1 MQWRRVWQHLFFCAC
16 LLYGGRVYAA
26 DNTQLLEAAL
36 RTVHDEFLAP
46 VSYDIYS
53 SWAVQGLNQYD
64 KNLQIVDDE
73 SRITLYYNSQVF
85 RSYLKPQGK
94 KSENP
99 KAWARFMLK
108 VLDAAKEISP
118 AVKQKDFEAPDKML
132 QFATQNLDPY
142 SKYISVLAPEKKQD
156 LRPVSDFGVNLTTD
170 DILYIKLTDITKFT
184 PHNFEAAFAQYA
196 NQAKALII
204 DLRGCHGGALQGAID
219 VADLFLPNGIIT
231 STQGRKDDSVVFYE
245 AHPDVLFAGKPIVVL
260 VDGETASSA
269 EILAAAFEKST
280 FWGVWMSLV
289 AGLTAFYMFRL
300 YYNIFWGKEA
310 HHEHTPH
317 EAPKTMS
324 IPLIFLALVTCFAG
338 FIPFGHFVTAS
349 GLSYTIHLNWA
360 VAGTS
365 IGIAIV
371 GIALATWLYMKPND
385 KPARMAQSMSALHRW
400 AYHRFYIDEVYMYIT
415 HKIIFRHIST
425 PIAWFDRHVVDGTMN
440 LMATL
445 TQSASYHIRGLQSGR
460 LQSYAVVFLLGA
472 MIVAFVVLC
481 CF

>member
-16 LLYGGRVYAA
+16 LLYGGRVYAV

-269 EILAAAFEKST
+269 EILAAALQEQGAALIMGTGTLGKGSVQNVVNLPDNNKMILTNAYAFTPAGNPIHQNGVKPDVCLYRVKDNAKLDDVLNQNTNVEK
-280 FWGVWMSLV
+280 
-289 AGLTAFYMFRL
+289 
-300 YYNIFWGKEA
+300 
-310 HHEHTPH
+310 
-317 EAPKTMS
+317 
-324 IPLIFLALVTCFAG
+324 C
-338 FIPFGHFVTAS
+338 
-349 GLSYTIHLNWA
+349 LSEKRDDRRIDY
-360 VAGTS
+360 
-365 IGIAIV
+365 
-371 GIALATWLYMKPND
+371 ALAIELLK
-385 KPARMAQSMSALHRW
+385 ARL
-400 AYHRFYIDEVYMYIT
+400 
-415 HKIIFRHIST
+415 
-425 PIAWFDRHVVDGTMN
+425 N
-440 LMATL
+440 LK
-445 TQSASYHIRGLQSGR
+445 
-460 LQSYAVVFLLGA
+460 
-472 MIVAFVVLC
+472 
-481 CF
+481 

>member
-26 DNTQLLEAAL
+26 DYTQLLEAAL

-204 DLRGCHGGALQGAID
+204 DLRGCHGGALQGAIN

-269 EILAAAFEKST
+269 EILAAALQEQ
-280 FWGVWMSLV
+280 G
-289 AGLTAFYMFRL
+289 AA
-300 YYNIFWGKEA
+300 
-310 HHEHTPH
+310 
-317 EAPKTMS
+317 
-324 IPLIFLALVTCFAG
+324 LIM
-338 FIPFGHFVTAS
+338 
-349 GLSYTIHLNWA
+349 
-360 VAGTS
+360 GTS
-365 IGIAIV
+365 TLGKGSVQNVVNLPDNNKMILTNAYAFTPAGNPIHQNGVKPDVCLYRVKDNAKLDDVLNQNTNVEKCLSEKRDDRRIDY
-371 GIALATWLYMKPND
+371 ALAIEFLK
-385 KPARMAQSMSALHRW
+385 ARL
-400 AYHRFYIDEVYMYIT
+400 
-415 HKIIFRHIST
+415 
-425 PIAWFDRHVVDGTMN
+425 N
-440 LMATL
+440 LK
-445 TQSASYHIRGLQSGR
+445 
-460 LQSYAVVFLLGA
+460 
-472 MIVAFVVLC
+472 
-481 CF
+481 

>member
-269 EILAAAFEKST
+269 EILAAALQEQ
-280 FWGVWMSLV
+280 G
-289 AGLTAFYMFRL
+289 AA
-300 YYNIFWGKEA
+300 
-310 HHEHTPH
+310 
-317 EAPKTMS
+317 
-324 IPLIFLALVTCFAG
+324 LIM
-338 FIPFGHFVTAS
+338 
-349 GLSYTIHLNWA
+349 
-360 VAGTS
+360 GTS
-365 IGIAIV
+365 TLGKGSVQNVVNLPDNNKMILTNAYAFTPAGNPIHQNGVKPDVCLYRVKDNAKLDDVLNQNTNVEKCLSEKRDDRRIDY
-371 GIALATWLYMKPND
+371 ALAIELLK
-385 KPARMAQSMSALHRW
+385 
-400 AYHRFYIDEVYMYIT
+400 
-415 HKIIFRHIST
+415 
-425 PIAWFDRHVVDGTMN
+425 DRLN
-440 LMATL
+440 LK
-445 TQSASYHIRGLQSGR
+445 
-460 LQSYAVVFLLGA
+460 
-472 MIVAFVVLC
+472 
-481 CF
+481 

>member
-269 EILAAAFEKST
+269 EILAAALQEQGAALIMGTGTLGKGSVQNVVNLPDNNKMILTNAYAFTPAGNPIHQNGVKPDVCLYRVKDNAKFDDVLNQNTNVEK
-280 FWGVWMSLV
+280 
-289 AGLTAFYMFRL
+289 
-300 YYNIFWGKEA
+300 
-310 HHEHTPH
+310 
-317 EAPKTMS
+317 
-324 IPLIFLALVTCFAG
+324 C
-338 FIPFGHFVTAS
+338 
-349 GLSYTIHLNWA
+349 LSEKRDDRRIDY
-360 VAGTS
+360 
-365 IGIAIV
+365 
-371 GIALATWLYMKPND
+371 ALAIELLK
-385 KPARMAQSMSALHRW
+385 ARL
-400 AYHRFYIDEVYMYIT
+400 
-415 HKIIFRHIST
+415 
-425 PIAWFDRHVVDGTMN
+425 N
-440 LMATL
+440 LK
-445 TQSASYHIRGLQSGR
+445 
-460 LQSYAVVFLLGA
+460 
-472 MIVAFVVLC
+472 
-481 CF
+481 

>member
-16 LLYGGRVYAA
+16 LLYGGRVYAV

-269 EILAAAFEKST
+269 EILAAALQEQGAALIMGTGTLGKGSVQNVVNLPDNNKMILTNAYAFTPAGNPIHQNGVKPDVCLYRVKDNAKFDDVLNQNTNVEK
-280 FWGVWMSLV
+280 
-289 AGLTAFYMFRL
+289 
-300 YYNIFWGKEA
+300 
-310 HHEHTPH
+310 
-317 EAPKTMS
+317 
-324 IPLIFLALVTCFAG
+324 C
-338 FIPFGHFVTAS
+338 
-349 GLSYTIHLNWA
+349 LSEKRDDRRIDY
-360 VAGTS
+360 
-365 IGIAIV
+365 
-371 GIALATWLYMKPND
+371 ALATELIK
-385 KPARMAQSMSALHRW
+385 ARL
-400 AYHRFYIDEVYMYIT
+400 
-415 HKIIFRHIST
+415 
-425 PIAWFDRHVVDGTMN
+425 N
-440 LMATL
+440 LK
-445 TQSASYHIRGLQSGR
+445 
-460 LQSYAVVFLLGA
+460 
-472 MIVAFVVLC
+472 
-481 CF
+481 

>member
-16 LLYGGRVYAA
+16 LLYGGRVYAV

-132 QFATQNLDPY
+132 QFATQHLDPY

-269 EILAAAFEKST
+269 EILAAALQEQ
-280 FWGVWMSLV
+280 G
-289 AGLTAFYMFRL
+289 AA
-300 YYNIFWGKEA
+300 
-310 HHEHTPH
+310 
-317 EAPKTMS
+317 
-324 IPLIFLALVTCFAG
+324 LIM
-338 FIPFGHFVTAS
+338 
-349 GLSYTIHLNWA
+349 
-360 VAGTS
+360 GTS
-365 IGIAIV
+365 TLGKGSVQNVVNLPDNNKMILTNAYAFTPAGNPIHQNGVKPDVCLYRVKDNAKLDDVLNQNTNVEKCLSEKRDDRRIDY
-371 GIALATWLYMKPND
+371 ALAIELLK
-385 KPARMAQSMSALHRW
+385 ARL
-400 AYHRFYIDEVYMYIT
+400 
-415 HKIIFRHIST
+415 
-425 PIAWFDRHVVDGTMN
+425 N
-440 LMATL
+440 LK
-445 TQSASYHIRGLQSGR
+445 
-460 LQSYAVVFLLGA
+460 
-472 MIVAFVVLC
+472 
-481 CF
+481 

>member
-269 EILAAAFEKST
+269 EILAAALQEQ
-280 FWGVWMSLV
+280 G
-289 AGLTAFYMFRL
+289 AA
-300 YYNIFWGKEA
+300 
-310 HHEHTPH
+310 
-317 EAPKTMS
+317 
-324 IPLIFLALVTCFAG
+324 LIM
-338 FIPFGHFVTAS
+338 
-349 GLSYTIHLNWA
+349 
-360 VAGTS
+360 GTS
-365 IGIAIV
+365 TLGKGSVQNVVNLPDNNKMILTNAYAFTPAGNPIHQNGVKPDVCLYRVKDNAKLDDVLNQNTNVEKCLSEKRDDRRIDY
-371 GIALATWLYMKPND
+371 ALAIELLK
-385 KPARMAQSMSALHRW
+385 ARL
-400 AYHRFYIDEVYMYIT
+400 
-415 HKIIFRHIST
+415 
-425 PIAWFDRHVVDGTMN
+425 N
-440 LMATL
+440 LK
-445 TQSASYHIRGLQSGR
+445 
-460 LQSYAVVFLLGA
+460 
-472 MIVAFVVLC
+472 
-481 CF
+481 

>member
-16 LLYGGRVYAA
+16 LLYGGRVYAV

-269 EILAAAFEKST
+269 EILAAALQEQGAALIMGTGTLGKGSVQNVVNLPDNNKMILTNAYAFTPAGNPIHQNGVKPDVCLYRVKDNAKLDDVLNQNTNVEK
-280 FWGVWMSLV
+280 
-289 AGLTAFYMFRL
+289 
-300 YYNIFWGKEA
+300 
-310 HHEHTPH
+310 
-317 EAPKTMS
+317 
-324 IPLIFLALVTCFAG
+324 C
-338 FIPFGHFVTAS
+338 
-349 GLSYTIHLNWA
+349 LSEKRDDRRIDY
-360 VAGTS
+360 
-365 IGIAIV
+365 
-371 GIALATWLYMKPND
+371 ALAIELLK
-385 KPARMAQSMSALHRW
+385 
-400 AYHRFYIDEVYMYIT
+400 
-415 HKIIFRHIST
+415 
-425 PIAWFDRHVVDGTMN
+425 DRLN
-440 LMATL
+440 LK
-445 TQSASYHIRGLQSGR
+445 
-460 LQSYAVVFLLGA
+460 
-472 MIVAFVVLC
+472 
-481 CF
+481 

>member
-26 DNTQLLEAAL
+26 DYTQLLEAAL

-118 AVKQKDFEAPDKML
+118 AVKQKDFEVPDKML

-204 DLRGCHGGALQGAID
+204 DLRGCHGGALRGAID

-269 EILAAAFEKST
+269 EILAAALQEQGAALIMGTGTLGKGSVQNVVNLPDDNKMILTNAYAFTPAGNPIHQNGVKPDVCLYRVKDNAKLDDVLNQNTNVEK
-280 FWGVWMSLV
+280 
-289 AGLTAFYMFRL
+289 
-300 YYNIFWGKEA
+300 
-310 HHEHTPH
+310 
-317 EAPKTMS
+317 
-324 IPLIFLALVTCFAG
+324 C
-338 FIPFGHFVTAS
+338 
-349 GLSYTIHLNWA
+349 LSEKRDDRRIDY
-360 VAGTS
+360 
-365 IGIAIV
+365 
-371 GIALATWLYMKPND
+371 ALAIELLK
-385 KPARMAQSMSALHRW
+385 ARL
-400 AYHRFYIDEVYMYIT
+400 
-415 HKIIFRHIST
+415 
-425 PIAWFDRHVVDGTMN
+425 N
-440 LMATL
+440 LK
-445 TQSASYHIRGLQSGR
+445 
-460 LQSYAVVFLLGA
+460 
-472 MIVAFVVLC
+472 
-481 CF
+481 

>member
-1 MQWRRVWQHLFFCAC
+1 MQWCRVWQHLFFCAC

-26 DNTQLLEAAL
+26 DYTQLLEAAL

-269 EILAAAFEKST
+269 EILAAALQEQGAALIMGTGTLGKGSVQNVVNLPDNNKMILTNAYAFTPAGNPIHQNGVKPDVCLYRVKDNAKFDDVLNQNTNVEK
-280 FWGVWMSLV
+280 
-289 AGLTAFYMFRL
+289 
-300 YYNIFWGKEA
+300 
-310 HHEHTPH
+310 
-317 EAPKTMS
+317 
-324 IPLIFLALVTCFAG
+324 C
-338 FIPFGHFVTAS
+338 
-349 GLSYTIHLNWA
+349 LSEKRDDRRIDY
-360 VAGTS
+360 
-365 IGIAIV
+365 
-371 GIALATWLYMKPND
+371 ALAIELLK
-385 KPARMAQSMSALHRW
+385 ARL
-400 AYHRFYIDEVYMYIT
+400 
-415 HKIIFRHIST
+415 
-425 PIAWFDRHVVDGTMN
+425 N
-440 LMATL
+440 LK
-445 TQSASYHIRGLQSGR
+445 
-460 LQSYAVVFLLGA
+460 
-472 MIVAFVVLC
+472 
-481 CF
+481 

>member
-16 LLYGGRVYAA
+16 LLYGGRVYAV

-132 QFATQNLDPY
+132 QFATQHLDPY

-269 EILAAAFEKST
+269 EILAAALQEQ
-280 FWGVWMSLV
+280 G
-289 AGLTAFYMFRL
+289 AA
-300 YYNIFWGKEA
+300 
-310 HHEHTPH
+310 
-317 EAPKTMS
+317 
-324 IPLIFLALVTCFAG
+324 LIM
-338 FIPFGHFVTAS
+338 
-349 GLSYTIHLNWA
+349 
-360 VAGTS
+360 GTS
-365 IGIAIV
+365 TLGKGSVQNVVNLPDNNKMILTNAYAFTPAGNPIHQNGVKPDVCLYRVKDNAKLDDVLNQNTNVEKCLSEKRDDRRIDY
-371 GIALATWLYMKPND
+371 ALAIELLK
-385 KPARMAQSMSALHRW
+385 
-400 AYHRFYIDEVYMYIT
+400 
-415 HKIIFRHIST
+415 
-425 PIAWFDRHVVDGTMN
+425 DRLN
-440 LMATL
+440 LK
-445 TQSASYHIRGLQSGR
+445 
-460 LQSYAVVFLLGA
+460 
-472 MIVAFVVLC
+472 
-481 CF
+481 

>member
-1 MQWRRVWQHLFFCAC
+1 MQWCRVWQHLFFCAC
-16 LLYGGRVYAA
+16 LLYGGRVYAV

-269 EILAAAFEKST
+269 EILAAALQEQGAALIMGTGTLGKGSVQNVVNLPDNNKMILTNAYAFTPAGNPIHQNGVKPDVCLYRVKDNAKFDDVLNQNTNVEK
-280 FWGVWMSLV
+280 
-289 AGLTAFYMFRL
+289 
-300 YYNIFWGKEA
+300 
-310 HHEHTPH
+310 
-317 EAPKTMS
+317 
-324 IPLIFLALVTCFAG
+324 C
-338 FIPFGHFVTAS
+338 
-349 GLSYTIHLNWA
+349 LSEKRDDRRIDY
-360 VAGTS
+360 
-365 IGIAIV
+365 
-371 GIALATWLYMKPND
+371 ALAIEFLK
-385 KPARMAQSMSALHRW
+385 ARL
-400 AYHRFYIDEVYMYIT
+400 
-415 HKIIFRHIST
+415 
-425 PIAWFDRHVVDGTMN
+425 N
-440 LMATL
+440 LK
-445 TQSASYHIRGLQSGR
+445 
-460 LQSYAVVFLLGA
+460 
-472 MIVAFVVLC
+472 
-481 CF
+481 

>member
-26 DNTQLLEAAL
+26 DYTQLLEAAL

-269 EILAAAFEKST
+269 EILAAALQEQGAALIMGTGTLGKGSVQNVVNLPDDNKMILTNAYAFTPAGNPIHQNGVKPDVCLYRVKDNAKLDDVLNQNTNVEK
-280 FWGVWMSLV
+280 
-289 AGLTAFYMFRL
+289 
-300 YYNIFWGKEA
+300 
-310 HHEHTPH
+310 
-317 EAPKTMS
+317 
-324 IPLIFLALVTCFAG
+324 C
-338 FIPFGHFVTAS
+338 
-349 GLSYTIHLNWA
+349 LSEKRDDRRIDY
-360 VAGTS
+360 
-365 IGIAIV
+365 
-371 GIALATWLYMKPND
+371 ALAIELLK
-385 KPARMAQSMSALHRW
+385 ARL
-400 AYHRFYIDEVYMYIT
+400 
-415 HKIIFRHIST
+415 
-425 PIAWFDRHVVDGTMN
+425 N
-440 LMATL
+440 LK
-445 TQSASYHIRGLQSGR
+445 
-460 LQSYAVVFLLGA
+460 
-472 MIVAFVVLC
+472 
-481 CF
+481 

>member
-16 LLYGGRVYAA
+16 LLYGGRVYAV

-269 EILAAAFEKST
+269 EILAAALQEQ
-280 FWGVWMSLV
+280 G
-289 AGLTAFYMFRL
+289 AA
-300 YYNIFWGKEA
+300 
-310 HHEHTPH
+310 
-317 EAPKTMS
+317 
-324 IPLIFLALVTCFAG
+324 LIM
-338 FIPFGHFVTAS
+338 
-349 GLSYTIHLNWA
+349 
-360 VAGTS
+360 GTS
-365 IGIAIV
+365 TLGKGSVQNVVNLPDNNKMILTNAYAFTPAGNPIHQNGVKPDFCLYRVKDNAKLDDVLNQNTNVEKCLSEKRDDRRIDY
-371 GIALATWLYMKPND
+371 ALAIEFLK
-385 KPARMAQSMSALHRW
+385 ARL
-400 AYHRFYIDEVYMYIT
+400 
-415 HKIIFRHIST
+415 
-425 PIAWFDRHVVDGTMN
+425 N
-440 LMATL
+440 LK
-445 TQSASYHIRGLQSGR
+445 
-460 LQSYAVVFLLGA
+460 
-472 MIVAFVVLC
+472 
-481 CF
+481 

>member
-269 EILAAAFEKST
+269 EILAAALQEQGAALIMGTGTLGKGSVQNVVNLPDNNKMILTNAYAFTPAGNPIHQNGVKPDVCLYRVKDNAKLDDVLNQNTNVEK
-280 FWGVWMSLV
+280 
-289 AGLTAFYMFRL
+289 
-300 YYNIFWGKEA
+300 
-310 HHEHTPH
+310 
-317 EAPKTMS
+317 
-324 IPLIFLALVTCFAG
+324 C
-338 FIPFGHFVTAS
+338 
-349 GLSYTIHLNWA
+349 LSEKRDDRRIDY
-360 VAGTS
+360 
-365 IGIAIV
+365 
-371 GIALATWLYMKPND
+371 ALAIELLK
-385 KPARMAQSMSALHRW
+385 ARL
-400 AYHRFYIDEVYMYIT
+400 
-415 HKIIFRHIST
+415 
-425 PIAWFDRHVVDGTMN
+425 N
-440 LMATL
+440 LK
-445 TQSASYHIRGLQSGR
+445 
-460 LQSYAVVFLLGA
+460 
-472 MIVAFVVLC
+472 
-481 CF
+481 

>member
-1 MQWRRVWQHLFFCAC
+1 MQWRRVWQHLFFCTC

-26 DNTQLLEAAL
+26 DYTQLLEAAL
-36 RTVHDEFLAP
+36 CTVHDEFLAP

-269 EILAAAFEKST
+269 EILAAALQEQGAALIMGTGTLGKGSVQNVVNLPDNNKMILTNAYAFTPAGNPIHQNGVKPDVCLYRVKDNAKLDDVLNQNTNVEK
-280 FWGVWMSLV
+280 
-289 AGLTAFYMFRL
+289 
-300 YYNIFWGKEA
+300 
-310 HHEHTPH
+310 
-317 EAPKTMS
+317 
-324 IPLIFLALVTCFAG
+324 C
-338 FIPFGHFVTAS
+338 
-349 GLSYTIHLNWA
+349 LSEKRDDRRIDY
-360 VAGTS
+360 
-365 IGIAIV
+365 
-371 GIALATWLYMKPND
+371 ALAIELLK
-385 KPARMAQSMSALHRW
+385 ARL
-400 AYHRFYIDEVYMYIT
+400 
-415 HKIIFRHIST
+415 
-425 PIAWFDRHVVDGTMN
+425 N
-440 LMATL
+440 LK
-445 TQSASYHIRGLQSGR
+445 
-460 LQSYAVVFLLGA
+460 
-472 MIVAFVVLC
+472 
-481 CF
+481 

>member
-1 MQWRRVWQHLFFCAC
+1 MQWRRVWQHLFFCTC

-26 DNTQLLEAAL
+26 DYTQLLEAAL
-36 RTVHDEFLAP
+36 RTVHDDFLAP

-53 SWAVQGLNQYD
+53 SWAMQGLNQYD

-204 DLRGCHGGALQGAID
+204 DLRGCHGGALQGAIN

-260 VDGETASSA
+260 VDGKTASSA
-269 EILAAAFEKST
+269 EILAAALQEQGAALIMGTGTLGKGSVQNVVNLPDNNKMILTNAYAFTPAGNPIHQNGVKPDVCLYRVKDNAKFDDVLNQNTNVEK
-280 FWGVWMSLV
+280 
-289 AGLTAFYMFRL
+289 
-300 YYNIFWGKEA
+300 
-310 HHEHTPH
+310 
-317 EAPKTMS
+317 
-324 IPLIFLALVTCFAG
+324 C
-338 FIPFGHFVTAS
+338 
-349 GLSYTIHLNWA
+349 LSEKRDDRRIDY
-360 VAGTS
+360 
-365 IGIAIV
+365 
-371 GIALATWLYMKPND
+371 ALAIELLK
-385 KPARMAQSMSALHRW
+385 ARL
-400 AYHRFYIDEVYMYIT
+400 
-415 HKIIFRHIST
+415 
-425 PIAWFDRHVVDGTMN
+425 N
-440 LMATL
+440 LK
-445 TQSASYHIRGLQSGR
+445 
-460 LQSYAVVFLLGA
+460 
-472 MIVAFVVLC
+472 
-481 CF
+481 

>member
-1 MQWRRVWQHLFFCAC
+1 MQWRRVWQHLFFCVC
-16 LLYGGRVYAA
+16 LLYGGRVYAV

-156 LRPVSDFGVNLTTD
+156 LRLVSDFGVNLTTD

-269 EILAAAFEKST
+269 EILAAALQEQ
-280 FWGVWMSLV
+280 G
-289 AGLTAFYMFRL
+289 AA
-300 YYNIFWGKEA
+300 
-310 HHEHTPH
+310 
-317 EAPKTMS
+317 
-324 IPLIFLALVTCFAG
+324 LIM
-338 FIPFGHFVTAS
+338 
-349 GLSYTIHLNWA
+349 
-360 VAGTS
+360 GTS
-365 IGIAIV
+365 TLGKGSVQNVVNLPDNNKMILTNAYAFTPAGNPIHQNGVKPDFCLYRVKDNAKLDDVLNQNTNVEKCLSEKRDDRRIDY
-371 GIALATWLYMKPND
+371 ALAIELLK
-385 KPARMAQSMSALHRW
+385 ARLSL
-400 AYHRFYIDEVYMYIT
+400 
-415 HKIIFRHIST
+415 K
-425 PIAWFDRHVVDGTMN
+425 
-440 LMATL
+440 
-445 TQSASYHIRGLQSGR
+445 
-460 LQSYAVVFLLGA
+460 
-472 MIVAFVVLC
+472 
-481 CF
+481 

>member
-16 LLYGGRVYAA
+16 LLYGGRVYAV

-231 STQGRKDDSVVFYE
+231 STQSRKDDSVVFYE
-245 AHPDVLFAGKPIVVL
+245 AQPDVLFAGKPIVVL

-269 EILAAAFEKST
+269 EILAAALQEQGAALIMGTGTLGKGSVQNVVNLSDDNKMILTNAYAFTPAGNPIHQNGVKPDVCLYRVKDNAKLDDVLNQNTNVEK
-280 FWGVWMSLV
+280 
-289 AGLTAFYMFRL
+289 
-300 YYNIFWGKEA
+300 
-310 HHEHTPH
+310 
-317 EAPKTMS
+317 
-324 IPLIFLALVTCFAG
+324 C
-338 FIPFGHFVTAS
+338 
-349 GLSYTIHLNWA
+349 LSEKRDDRRIDY
-360 VAGTS
+360 
-365 IGIAIV
+365 
-371 GIALATWLYMKPND
+371 ALAIELLKS
-385 KPARMAQSMSALHRW
+385 RL
-400 AYHRFYIDEVYMYIT
+400 
-415 HKIIFRHIST
+415 
-425 PIAWFDRHVVDGTMN
+425 N
-440 LMATL
+440 LK
-445 TQSASYHIRGLQSGR
+445 
-460 LQSYAVVFLLGA
+460 
-472 MIVAFVVLC
+472 
-481 CF
+481 

>member
-1 MQWRRVWQHLFFCAC
+1 M
-16 LLYGGRVYAA
+16 YAV

-269 EILAAAFEKST
+269 EILAAALQEQGAALIMGTGTLGKGSVQNVVNLPDNNKMILTNAYAFTPAGNPIHQNGVKPDVCLYRVKDNAKFDDVLNQNTNVEK
-280 FWGVWMSLV
+280 
-289 AGLTAFYMFRL
+289 
-300 YYNIFWGKEA
+300 
-310 HHEHTPH
+310 
-317 EAPKTMS
+317 
-324 IPLIFLALVTCFAG
+324 C
-338 FIPFGHFVTAS
+338 
-349 GLSYTIHLNWA
+349 LSEKRDDRRIDY
-360 VAGTS
+360 
-365 IGIAIV
+365 
-371 GIALATWLYMKPND
+371 ALAIELLKS
-385 KPARMAQSMSALHRW
+385 RL
-400 AYHRFYIDEVYMYIT
+400 
-415 HKIIFRHIST
+415 
-425 PIAWFDRHVVDGTMN
+425 N
-440 LMATL
+440 LK
-445 TQSASYHIRGLQSGR
+445 
-460 LQSYAVVFLLGA
+460 
-472 MIVAFVVLC
+472 
-481 CF
+481 

>member
-16 LLYGGRVYAA
+16 LLYGGRVYAV

-94 KSENP
+94 KSESP

-269 EILAAAFEKST
+269 EILAAALQEQGAALIMGTGTLGKGSVQNVVNLPDNNKMILTNAYAFTPAGNPIHQNGVKPDVCLYRVKDNAKLDDVLNQNTNVEK
-280 FWGVWMSLV
+280 
-289 AGLTAFYMFRL
+289 
-300 YYNIFWGKEA
+300 
-310 HHEHTPH
+310 
-317 EAPKTMS
+317 
-324 IPLIFLALVTCFAG
+324 C
-338 FIPFGHFVTAS
+338 
-349 GLSYTIHLNWA
+349 LSEKRDDRRIDY
-360 VAGTS
+360 
-365 IGIAIV
+365 
-371 GIALATWLYMKPND
+371 ALAIELLK
-385 KPARMAQSMSALHRW
+385 ARL
-400 AYHRFYIDEVYMYIT
+400 
-415 HKIIFRHIST
+415 
-425 PIAWFDRHVVDGTMN
+425 N
-440 LMATL
+440 LK
-445 TQSASYHIRGLQSGR
+445 
-460 LQSYAVVFLLGA
+460 
-472 MIVAFVVLC
+472 
-481 CF
+481 

>member
-16 LLYGGRVYAA
+16 LLYGGRVYAV

-269 EILAAAFEKST
+269 EILAAALQEQGAALIMGTGTLGKGSVQNVVNLPDNNKMILTNAYAFTPAGNPIHQNGVKPDVCLYRVKDNAKFDDVLNQNTNVEK
-280 FWGVWMSLV
+280 
-289 AGLTAFYMFRL
+289 
-300 YYNIFWGKEA
+300 
-310 HHEHTPH
+310 
-317 EAPKTMS
+317 
-324 IPLIFLALVTCFAG
+324 C
-338 FIPFGHFVTAS
+338 
-349 GLSYTIHLNWA
+349 LSEKRDDRRIDY
-360 VAGTS
+360 
-365 IGIAIV
+365 
-371 GIALATWLYMKPND
+371 ALAIELLKS
-385 KPARMAQSMSALHRW
+385 RL
-400 AYHRFYIDEVYMYIT
+400 
-415 HKIIFRHIST
+415 
-425 PIAWFDRHVVDGTMN
+425 N
-440 LMATL
+440 LK
-445 TQSASYHIRGLQSGR
+445 
-460 LQSYAVVFLLGA
+460 
-472 MIVAFVVLC
+472 
-481 CF
+481 

>member
-16 LLYGGRVYAA
+16 LLYGGRVYAV

-118 AVKQKDFEAPDKML
+118 AVKQKDFETPDKML

-231 STQGRKDDSVVFYE
+231 STQGRKDGSVVFYE

-269 EILAAAFEKST
+269 EILAAALQEQGAALIMGTGTLGKGSVQNVVNLPDNNKMILTNAYAFTPAGNPIHQNGVKPDVCLYRVKDNAKLDDVLNQNTNVEK
-280 FWGVWMSLV
+280 
-289 AGLTAFYMFRL
+289 
-300 YYNIFWGKEA
+300 
-310 HHEHTPH
+310 
-317 EAPKTMS
+317 
-324 IPLIFLALVTCFAG
+324 C
-338 FIPFGHFVTAS
+338 
-349 GLSYTIHLNWA
+349 LSEKRDDRRIDY
-360 VAGTS
+360 
-365 IGIAIV
+365 
-371 GIALATWLYMKPND
+371 ALAIELLK
-385 KPARMAQSMSALHRW
+385 ARL
-400 AYHRFYIDEVYMYIT
+400 
-415 HKIIFRHIST
+415 
-425 PIAWFDRHVVDGTMN
+425 N
-440 LMATL
+440 LK
-445 TQSASYHIRGLQSGR
+445 
-460 LQSYAVVFLLGA
+460 
-472 MIVAFVVLC
+472 
-481 CF
+481 

>member
-269 EILAAAFEKST
+269 EILAAALQEQGAALIMGTGTLGKGSVQNVVNLPDNNKMILTNAYAFTPAGNPIHQNGVKPDVCLYRVKDNAKLDDVLHQNTNVEKC
-280 FWGVWMSLV
+280 LPEKRDDRRID
-289 AGLTAFYMFRL
+289 Y
-300 YYNIFWGKEA
+300 
-310 HHEHTPH
+310 
-317 EAPKTMS
+317 
-324 IPLIFLALVTCFAG
+324 
-338 FIPFGHFVTAS
+338 
-349 GLSYTIHLNWA
+349 
-360 VAGTS
+360 
-365 IGIAIV
+365 
-371 GIALATWLYMKPND
+371 ALAIELLK
-385 KPARMAQSMSALHRW
+385 ARL
-400 AYHRFYIDEVYMYIT
+400 
-415 HKIIFRHIST
+415 
-425 PIAWFDRHVVDGTMN
+425 N
-440 LMATL
+440 LK
-445 TQSASYHIRGLQSGR
+445 
-460 LQSYAVVFLLGA
+460 
-472 MIVAFVVLC
+472 
-481 CF
+481 

>member
-269 EILAAAFEKST
+269 EILAAALQEQGAALIMGTGTLGKGSVQNVVNLPDNNKMILTNAYAFTPAGNPIHQNGVKPDVCLYRVKDNAKLDDVLNQNTNVEK
-280 FWGVWMSLV
+280 
-289 AGLTAFYMFRL
+289 
-300 YYNIFWGKEA
+300 
-310 HHEHTPH
+310 
-317 EAPKTMS
+317 
-324 IPLIFLALVTCFAG
+324 C
-338 FIPFGHFVTAS
+338 
-349 GLSYTIHLNWA
+349 LSEKRDDRRIDY
-360 VAGTS
+360 
-365 IGIAIV
+365 
-371 GIALATWLYMKPND
+371 ALAIELLK
-385 KPARMAQSMSALHRW
+385 
-400 AYHRFYIDEVYMYIT
+400 
-415 HKIIFRHIST
+415 
-425 PIAWFDRHVVDGTMN
+425 DRLN
-440 LMATL
+440 LK
-445 TQSASYHIRGLQSGR
+445 
-460 LQSYAVVFLLGA
+460 
-472 MIVAFVVLC
+472 
-481 CF
+481 

>member
-16 LLYGGRVYAA
+16 LLYGGRVYAV

-269 EILAAAFEKST
+269 EILAAALQEQGSALIMGTGTLGKGSVQNVVNLPDNNKMILTNAYAFTPAGNPIHQNGVKPDVCLYRVKDNAKLDDVLNQNTNVEK
-280 FWGVWMSLV
+280 
-289 AGLTAFYMFRL
+289 
-300 YYNIFWGKEA
+300 
-310 HHEHTPH
+310 
-317 EAPKTMS
+317 
-324 IPLIFLALVTCFAG
+324 C
-338 FIPFGHFVTAS
+338 
-349 GLSYTIHLNWA
+349 LSEKRDDRRIDY
-360 VAGTS
+360 
-365 IGIAIV
+365 
-371 GIALATWLYMKPND
+371 ALAIELLK
-385 KPARMAQSMSALHRW
+385 ARL
-400 AYHRFYIDEVYMYIT
+400 
-415 HKIIFRHIST
+415 
-425 PIAWFDRHVVDGTMN
+425 N
-440 LMATL
+440 LK
-445 TQSASYHIRGLQSGR
+445 
-460 LQSYAVVFLLGA
+460 
-472 MIVAFVVLC
+472 
-481 CF
+481 

>member
-16 LLYGGRVYAA
+16 LLYGGRVYAV

-204 DLRGCHGGALQGAID
+204 DLRGCHGGALQGAIN

-269 EILAAAFEKST
+269 EILAAALQEQ
-280 FWGVWMSLV
+280 G
-289 AGLTAFYMFRL
+289 AA
-300 YYNIFWGKEA
+300 
-310 HHEHTPH
+310 
-317 EAPKTMS
+317 
-324 IPLIFLALVTCFAG
+324 LIM
-338 FIPFGHFVTAS
+338 
-349 GLSYTIHLNWA
+349 
-360 VAGTS
+360 GTS
-365 IGIAIV
+365 TLGKGSVQNVVNLPDNNKMILTNAYAFTPAGNPIHQNGVKPDVCLYRVKDNAKLDDVLNQNTNVEKCLSEKRDDRRIDY
-371 GIALATWLYMKPND
+371 ALAIELLK
-385 KPARMAQSMSALHRW
+385 ARL
-400 AYHRFYIDEVYMYIT
+400 
-415 HKIIFRHIST
+415 
-425 PIAWFDRHVVDGTMN
+425 N
-440 LMATL
+440 LK
-445 TQSASYHIRGLQSGR
+445 
-460 LQSYAVVFLLGA
+460 
-472 MIVAFVVLC
+472 
-481 CF
+481 

>member
-16 LLYGGRVYAA
+16 LLYGGRVYAV

-269 EILAAAFEKST
+269 EILAAALQEQGAALIMGTGTLGKGSVQNVVNLPDNNKMILTNAYAFTPAGNPIHQNGVKPDVCLYRVKDNAKLDDVLNQNMNVEK
-280 FWGVWMSLV
+280 
-289 AGLTAFYMFRL
+289 
-300 YYNIFWGKEA
+300 
-310 HHEHTPH
+310 
-317 EAPKTMS
+317 
-324 IPLIFLALVTCFAG
+324 C
-338 FIPFGHFVTAS
+338 
-349 GLSYTIHLNWA
+349 LSEKRDDRRIDY
-360 VAGTS
+360 
-365 IGIAIV
+365 
-371 GIALATWLYMKPND
+371 ALAIELLK
-385 KPARMAQSMSALHRW
+385 ARL
-400 AYHRFYIDEVYMYIT
+400 
-415 HKIIFRHIST
+415 
-425 PIAWFDRHVVDGTMN
+425 N
-440 LMATL
+440 LK
-445 TQSASYHIRGLQSGR
+445 
-460 LQSYAVVFLLGA
+460 
-472 MIVAFVVLC
+472 
-481 CF
+481 

>member
-1 MQWRRVWQHLFFCAC
+1 MRWRRVWQHLFFCAC

-269 EILAAAFEKST
+269 EILAAALQEQ
-280 FWGVWMSLV
+280 G
-289 AGLTAFYMFRL
+289 AA
-300 YYNIFWGKEA
+300 
-310 HHEHTPH
+310 
-317 EAPKTMS
+317 
-324 IPLIFLALVTCFAG
+324 LIM
-338 FIPFGHFVTAS
+338 
-349 GLSYTIHLNWA
+349 
-360 VAGTS
+360 GTS
-365 IGIAIV
+365 TLGKGSVQNVVNLPDNNKMILTNAYAFTPAGNPIHQNGVKPDVCLYRVKDNAKLDDVLNQNTNVEKCLSEKRDDRRIDY
-371 GIALATWLYMKPND
+371 ALAIELLK
-385 KPARMAQSMSALHRW
+385 ARL
-400 AYHRFYIDEVYMYIT
+400 
-415 HKIIFRHIST
+415 
-425 PIAWFDRHVVDGTMN
+425 N
-440 LMATL
+440 LK
-445 TQSASYHIRGLQSGR
+445 
-460 LQSYAVVFLLGA
+460 
-472 MIVAFVVLC
+472 
-481 CF
+481 

>member
-16 LLYGGRVYAA
+16 LLYGGRVYAV

-142 SKYISVLAPEKKQD
+142 SKYISVLASEKKQD

-204 DLRGCHGGALQGAID
+204 DLRRCHGGALQGAID

-245 AHPDVLFAGKPIVVL
+245 AHPDDLFAGKPIVVL
-260 VDGETASSA
+260 VDGKTASSA
-269 EILAAAFEKST
+269 EILAAALQEQGAALIMGTGTLGKGSVQNVVNLPDNNKMILTNAYAFTPAGNPIHQNGVKPDVCLYRVKDNAKLDDVLNQNTNVEK
-280 FWGVWMSLV
+280 
-289 AGLTAFYMFRL
+289 
-300 YYNIFWGKEA
+300 
-310 HHEHTPH
+310 
-317 EAPKTMS
+317 
-324 IPLIFLALVTCFAG
+324 C
-338 FIPFGHFVTAS
+338 
-349 GLSYTIHLNWA
+349 LSEKRDDRRIDY
-360 VAGTS
+360 
-365 IGIAIV
+365 
-371 GIALATWLYMKPND
+371 ALAIELLK
-385 KPARMAQSMSALHRW
+385 ARL
-400 AYHRFYIDEVYMYIT
+400 
-415 HKIIFRHIST
+415 
-425 PIAWFDRHVVDGTMN
+425 N
-440 LMATL
+440 LK
-445 TQSASYHIRGLQSGR
+445 
-460 LQSYAVVFLLGA
+460 
-472 MIVAFVVLC
+472 
-481 CF
+481 

>member
-1 MQWRRVWQHLFFCAC
+1 MQWRRVWQYLFFCTC

-26 DNTQLLEAAL
+26 DYTQLLEAAL

-204 DLRGCHGGALQGAID
+204 DLRGCHGGALQGAIN

-269 EILAAAFEKST
+269 EILAAALQEQ
-280 FWGVWMSLV
+280 G
-289 AGLTAFYMFRL
+289 AA
-300 YYNIFWGKEA
+300 
-310 HHEHTPH
+310 
-317 EAPKTMS
+317 
-324 IPLIFLALVTCFAG
+324 LIM
-338 FIPFGHFVTAS
+338 
-349 GLSYTIHLNWA
+349 
-360 VAGTS
+360 GTS
-365 IGIAIV
+365 TLGKGSVQNVVNLPDNNKMILTNAYAFTPAGNPIHQNGVKPDVCLYRVKDNAKLDDVLNQNTNVEKCLSEKRDDRRIDY
-371 GIALATWLYMKPND
+371 ALAIELLK
-385 KPARMAQSMSALHRW
+385 ARL
-400 AYHRFYIDEVYMYIT
+400 
-415 HKIIFRHIST
+415 
-425 PIAWFDRHVVDGTMN
+425 N
-440 LMATL
+440 LK
-445 TQSASYHIRGLQSGR
+445 
-460 LQSYAVVFLLGA
+460 
-472 MIVAFVVLC
+472 
-481 CF
+481 

>member
-16 LLYGGRVYAA
+16 LLYGGRVYAV

-118 AVKQKDFEAPDKML
+118 AVKQKDFETPDKML

-269 EILAAAFEKST
+269 EILAAALQEQGAALIMGTGTLGKGSVQNVVNLPDNNKMILTNAYAFTPAGNPIHQNGVKPDVCLYRVKDNAKLDDVLNQNTNVEKC
-280 FWGVWMSLV
+280 LPEKRDDRRID
-289 AGLTAFYMFRL
+289 Y
-300 YYNIFWGKEA
+300 
-310 HHEHTPH
+310 
-317 EAPKTMS
+317 
-324 IPLIFLALVTCFAG
+324 
-338 FIPFGHFVTAS
+338 
-349 GLSYTIHLNWA
+349 
-360 VAGTS
+360 
-365 IGIAIV
+365 
-371 GIALATWLYMKPND
+371 ALAIELLK
-385 KPARMAQSMSALHRW
+385 ARL
-400 AYHRFYIDEVYMYIT
+400 
-415 HKIIFRHIST
+415 
-425 PIAWFDRHVVDGTMN
+425 N
-440 LMATL
+440 LK
-445 TQSASYHIRGLQSGR
+445 
-460 LQSYAVVFLLGA
+460 
-472 MIVAFVVLC
+472 
-481 CF
+481 

>member
-16 LLYGGRVYAA
+16 LLYGGRVYAV

-269 EILAAAFEKST
+269 EILAAALQEQ
-280 FWGVWMSLV
+280 G
-289 AGLTAFYMFRL
+289 AA
-300 YYNIFWGKEA
+300 
-310 HHEHTPH
+310 
-317 EAPKTMS
+317 
-324 IPLIFLALVTCFAG
+324 LIM
-338 FIPFGHFVTAS
+338 
-349 GLSYTIHLNWA
+349 
-360 VAGTS
+360 GTS
-365 IGIAIV
+365 TLGKGSVQNVVNLPDNNKMILTNAYAFTPAGNPIHQNGVKPDVCLYRVKDNAKLDDVLNQNTNVEKCLSEKRDDRRIDY
-371 GIALATWLYMKPND
+371 ALAIELLK
-385 KPARMAQSMSALHRW
+385 
-400 AYHRFYIDEVYMYIT
+400 
-415 HKIIFRHIST
+415 
-425 PIAWFDRHVVDGTMN
+425 DRLN
-440 LMATL
+440 LK
-445 TQSASYHIRGLQSGR
+445 
-460 LQSYAVVFLLGA
+460 
-472 MIVAFVVLC
+472 
-481 CF
+481 

>member
-16 LLYGGRVYAA
+16 LLYGGRVYAV

-118 AVKQKDFEAPDKML
+118 AVKQKDFETPDKML

-269 EILAAAFEKST
+269 EILAAALQEQGAALIMGTGTLGKGSVQNVVNLPDNNKMILTNAYAFTPAGNPIHQNGVKPDVCLYRVKDNAKLDDVLNQNTNVEK
-280 FWGVWMSLV
+280 
-289 AGLTAFYMFRL
+289 
-300 YYNIFWGKEA
+300 
-310 HHEHTPH
+310 
-317 EAPKTMS
+317 
-324 IPLIFLALVTCFAG
+324 C
-338 FIPFGHFVTAS
+338 
-349 GLSYTIHLNWA
+349 LSEKRDDRRIDY
-360 VAGTS
+360 
-365 IGIAIV
+365 
-371 GIALATWLYMKPND
+371 ALAIELLK
-385 KPARMAQSMSALHRW
+385 ARL
-400 AYHRFYIDEVYMYIT
+400 
-415 HKIIFRHIST
+415 
-425 PIAWFDRHVVDGTMN
+425 N
-440 LMATL
+440 LK
-445 TQSASYHIRGLQSGR
+445 
-460 LQSYAVVFLLGA
+460 
-472 MIVAFVVLC
+472 
-481 CF
+481 

>member
-16 LLYGGRVYAA
+16 LLYGGRVYAV

-269 EILAAAFEKST
+269 EILAAALQEQGAALIMGTGTLGKGSVQNVVNLPDNNKMILTNAYAFTPAGNPIHQNGVKPDVCLYRVKDNAKFDDVLNQNTNVEK
-280 FWGVWMSLV
+280 
-289 AGLTAFYMFRL
+289 
-300 YYNIFWGKEA
+300 
-310 HHEHTPH
+310 
-317 EAPKTMS
+317 
-324 IPLIFLALVTCFAG
+324 C
-338 FIPFGHFVTAS
+338 
-349 GLSYTIHLNWA
+349 LSEKRDDRRIDY
-360 VAGTS
+360 
-365 IGIAIV
+365 
-371 GIALATWLYMKPND
+371 ALAIELLK
-385 KPARMAQSMSALHRW
+385 ARL
-400 AYHRFYIDEVYMYIT
+400 
-415 HKIIFRHIST
+415 
-425 PIAWFDRHVVDGTMN
+425 N
-440 LMATL
+440 LK
-445 TQSASYHIRGLQSGR
+445 
-460 LQSYAVVFLLGA
+460 
-472 MIVAFVVLC
+472 
-481 CF
+481 

>member
-231 STQGRKDDSVVFYE
+231 STQGRKDGSVVFYE

-269 EILAAAFEKST
+269 EILAAALQEQGAALIMGTGTLGKGSVQNVVNLPDNNKMILTNAYAFTPAGNPIHQNGVKPDVCLYRVKDNAKLDDVLNQNTNVEK
-280 FWGVWMSLV
+280 
-289 AGLTAFYMFRL
+289 
-300 YYNIFWGKEA
+300 
-310 HHEHTPH
+310 
-317 EAPKTMS
+317 
-324 IPLIFLALVTCFAG
+324 C
-338 FIPFGHFVTAS
+338 
-349 GLSYTIHLNWA
+349 LSEKRDDRRIDY
-360 VAGTS
+360 
-365 IGIAIV
+365 
-371 GIALATWLYMKPND
+371 ALAIEFLK
-385 KPARMAQSMSALHRW
+385 ARL
-400 AYHRFYIDEVYMYIT
+400 
-415 HKIIFRHIST
+415 
-425 PIAWFDRHVVDGTMN
+425 N
-440 LMATL
+440 LK
-445 TQSASYHIRGLQSGR
+445 
-460 LQSYAVVFLLGA
+460 
-472 MIVAFVVLC
+472 
-481 CF
+481 

>member
-16 LLYGGRVYAA
+16 LLYGGRVYAV

-108 VLDAAKEISP
+108 VLD

-269 EILAAAFEKST
+269 EILAAALQEQGAALIMGTGTLGKGSVQNVVNLPDNNKMILTNAYAFTPAGNPIHQNGVKPDVCLYRVKDNAKFDDVLNQNTNVEK
-280 FWGVWMSLV
+280 
-289 AGLTAFYMFRL
+289 
-300 YYNIFWGKEA
+300 
-310 HHEHTPH
+310 
-317 EAPKTMS
+317 
-324 IPLIFLALVTCFAG
+324 C
-338 FIPFGHFVTAS
+338 
-349 GLSYTIHLNWA
+349 LSEKRDDRRIDY
-360 VAGTS
+360 
-365 IGIAIV
+365 
-371 GIALATWLYMKPND
+371 ALATELIK
-385 KPARMAQSMSALHRW
+385 ARL
-400 AYHRFYIDEVYMYIT
+400 
-415 HKIIFRHIST
+415 
-425 PIAWFDRHVVDGTMN
+425 N
-440 LMATL
+440 LK
-445 TQSASYHIRGLQSGR
+445 
-460 LQSYAVVFLLGA
+460 
-472 MIVAFVVLC
+472 
-481 CF
+481 